1 MKGKNKEQ
9 INLFTLSK
17 TIFQKL
23 NIKRKKGLI
32 IIVIFM
38 IINSLTAVFNLAI
51 VVPFITILSSPE
63 KLWEIQIISKTA
75 AFFKIENTDSLIFF
89 ITFIFIISV
98 FLSALTKLTTLYFSN
113 RLSALIGSD
122 LSYQGFSKILKQPF
136 EWHIYEKS
144 SKIITA
150 LTDSINKSVSYV
162 KFNLELI
169 TATITLLSLSFVL
182 YYIEPLIFL
191 TALSIILSLYFL
203 IMVLI
208 RKRLD
213 FYSKKI
219 KKGNIKLIEITQDS
233 IGSIINIKIDNTYKN
248 FLKYF
253 EINENPLRQFTAKSN
268 FLSQFPKYIL
278 EALSIILIIMLAY
291 FLTISNQDNLA
302 IQKIGIL
309 AFAAQKML
317 PEFQKIFASWAQLKT
332 TKSSALQLINILN
345 IKNVNFTG
353 DYSRNKIN
361 IYFPKDYIK
370 MENINY
376 AYPDGNKVLKN
387 LNFQIDVGEKVGIIG
402 ETGCGKSTFLNI
414 FMGLLKPQNGD
425 ILIDNKKLYSGFDRD
440 FIQRYQM
447 SISYVPQ
454 NFYICDGT
462 ILDNIAYGQ
471 NEEDLDLDRAYW
483 AAEICQ
489 MIGFIEKS
497 GYGLKLK
504 VGERGN
510 NLSGGQK
517 QRLIIARAI
526 YKKSKVLILDE
537 ATSALDEKT
546 ESKLLSELYKLNT
559 TNLMVSHKSSTLNSC
574 DRVINFK
581 NGYII

>member
-32 IIVIFM
+32 INVIFM

-51 VVPFITILSSPE
+51 IVPFITILSSPE

-191 TALSIILSLYFL
+191 TSLSIILSIYFL

-208 RKRLD
+208 RKKLD

-248 FLKYF
+248 FLKDF
-253 EINENPLRQFTAKSN
+253 EINENPIRQFTAKMNKN
-268 FLSQFPKYIL
+268 FPNVLL
-278 EALSIILIIMLAY
+278 L
-291 FLTISNQDNLA
+291 NLV
-302 IQKIGIL
+302 
-309 AFAAQKML
+309 M
-317 PEFQKIFASWAQLKT
+317 
-332 TKSSALQLINILN
+332 
-345 IKNVNFTG
+345 
-353 DYSRNKIN
+353 
-361 IYFPKDYIK
+361 
-370 MENINY
+370 
-376 AYPDGNKVLKN
+376 
-387 LNFQIDVGEKVGIIG
+387 
-402 ETGCGKSTFLNI
+402 
-414 FMGLLKPQNGD
+414 
-425 ILIDNKKLYSGFDRD
+425 
-440 FIQRYQM
+440 
-447 SISYVPQ
+447 
-454 NFYICDGT
+454 
-462 ILDNIAYGQ
+462 
-471 NEEDLDLDRAYW
+471 
-483 AAEICQ
+483 
-489 MIGFIEKS
+489 
-497 GYGLKLK
+497 
-504 VGERGN
+504 
-510 NLSGGQK
+510 
-517 QRLIIARAI
+517 
-526 YKKSKVLILDE
+526 
-537 ATSALDEKT
+537 
-546 ESKLLSELYKLNT
+546 
-559 TNLMVSHKSSTLNSC
+559 
-574 DRVINFK
+574 
-581 NGYII
+581 